1 MVLANPKYN
10 LQVEYMGSQGSR
22 VCCKMPVQRQIPS
35 FDGLLHNNKHPDGN
49 FTVIQKTKA

>member
-10 LQVEYMGSQGSR
+10 LHVEYMGSQGSR